1 MNEKARDSKNA
12 EDLLLA
18 LVGEIDQRQWRIRK
32 AGSWCFYCAADHSLT
47 RCGCPMPES
56 LGCLGQSVCSDC
68 ATAHHAIAGHLKQ
81 MFAAPRVD
89 RVSSVRA
96 KLFNQIFGAAEEL
109 ADKAGT
115 PLEQSLHHF
124 IAQADPY
131 EDEKQHFKGTILDA
145 FNRSQFSDFVGL
157 AKELSREKDDELA
170 LKLARWFSC
179 AR

>member
-1 MNEKARDSKNA
+1 MNDKTQNLKSADPLV
-12 EDLLLA
+12 LLLGYVQ
-18 LVGEIDQRQWRIRK
+18 LKQSRVRK
-32 AGSWCFYCAADHSLT
+32 AGSWCFFCGDDQSLA

-56 LGCLGQSVCSDC
+56 LGCNGQRVCSDC
-68 ATAHHAIAGHLKQ
+68 AKAHRAIAGHLKQ

-109 ADKAGT
+109 AEKAGT

-131 EDEKQHFKGTILDA
+131 EDGKPHFKGTILDA
-145 FNRSQFSDFVGL
+145 FNRADFSDFVGL
-157 AKELSREKDDELA
+157 AKELDREKDSELA

-179 AR
+179 VR